1 MIKTIFK
8 ILIVLSLLLVVPTY
22 AATTRKCTISFS
34 AKGGTGTMEKMEATK
49 GSTIKINP
57 CTYTKD
63 GYYFKGWEDDMG
75 HTYDDQGYIV
85 VDTDKHLYALWSKLG
100 DSSDP
105 QIVKINNDDKILKEI
120 SEYQTLRGLDPTIK
134 TNTWYNVGGNL
145 WYLIGNDGLPIRGW
159 YEEKTILNRGSGII
173 IPTPSEAPV
182 IATDDKKNYIIN
194 EPKIA
199 PEVSPSKK
207 ISTNVKANAEE
218 PLIKRDESRWY
229 YLDPDTC
236 LMSIGWKV
244 IDREYYYFAEKV
256 VEAEMVFDK
265 VAGQFVSNGNEKE
278 IGQMYSNEYT
288 PDGRFVNSKGCMVN
302 QYR

>member
-1 MIKTIFK
+1 MKKNLFK
-8 ILIVLSLLLVVPTY
+8 ILIALLFFSVVPAY
-22 AATTRKCTISFS
+22 ASTTRKCSISFS
-34 AKGGTGTMEKMEATK
+34 SKGGTGTMEKMEAVK
-49 GSTIKINP
+49 GSAIKINP
-57 CTYTKD
+57 CTYTRE

-85 VDTDKHLYALWSKLG
+85 VDSDKHLYALWSKSG

-105 QIVKINNDDKILKEI
+105 QIVKTNNDDKILKEI
-120 SEYQTLRGLDPTIK
+120 SEYQMLRGLDPILK
-134 TNTWYNVGGNL
+134 PNTWYNVGGNL
-145 WYLIGNDGLPIRGW
+145 WYLIGTDGLPVKGW
-159 YEEKTILNRGSGII
+159 YEEK
-173 IPTPSEAPV
+173 
-182 IATDDKKNYIIN
+182 D
-194 EPKIA
+194 
-199 PEVSPSKK
+199 
-207 ISTNVKANAEE
+207 
-218 PLIKRDESRWY
+218 RWY

-236 LMSIGWKV
+236 LMCIGWKV

-265 VAGQFVSNGNEKE
+265 VSGQFVSNGNEKE